1 MKNDRFLP
9 TWSKVADA
17 LRVGRVELGQLFGDY
32 LNWWV
37 VELERDLGSGR
48 LELLAL

>member
-1 MKNDRFLP
+1 MILQVTDAFRIG
-9 TWSKVADA
+9 KVEI
-17 LRVGRVELGQLFGDY
+17 GELFGDY

-48 LELLAL
+48 LELLGILPT